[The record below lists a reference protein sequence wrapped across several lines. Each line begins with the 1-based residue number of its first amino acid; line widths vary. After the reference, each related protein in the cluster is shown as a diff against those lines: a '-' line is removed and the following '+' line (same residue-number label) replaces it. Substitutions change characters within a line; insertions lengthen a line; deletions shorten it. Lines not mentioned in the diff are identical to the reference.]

1 MKIVSSIIGVCS
13 FILTSQACKS
23 DPPRLRTTTTTTTTA
38 KPCLPV
44 SVVRGDHGIWDDIP
58 EESFSVEKLLTNSN
72 LEIFGEN
79 YWLAE
84 DRSSAEFV
92 LDLGCEK
99 TVNTVELV
107 NTKSGHYENRGTK
120 QFSVSISQSSEAPW
134 EEVLQASLADPRDQ
148 TDPLPLQ
155 TFSFPMMTARF
166 VQFNLSSWYG
176 WGGGLQYFRVKEAA
190 GEEGAGEEGV
200 GEDPPAGGQ
209 LVVKPSIDLTEQ
221 EAREAAEKI
230 RIEGEFQ
237 RFGFA
242 PARPEKISLAAWLVR
257 EGYLASIEEIR
268 LAGID
273 LSSLPT
279 EDLATVLSVVRNSVR
294 LGDVELSAGQTF
306 TVLRSLSTITEGLHL
321 NNNVVLHTE
330 TLEKISEFTGEVR
343 GRFVVCWGDSAV
355 SYRAIMQRWADILG
369 WQYKDGGNYFEIRRD

>member
-23 DPPRLRTTTTTTTTA
+23 DPARLRTTTTTTTA

-99 TVNTVELV
+99 RVNTVELV
-107 NTKSGHYENRGTK
+107 NTKSGHHENRGTK
-120 QFSVSISQSSEAPW
+120 QFSVSISLSSEAPW
-134 EEVLQASLADPRDQ
+134 EQVLQASLADPRAQ

-155 TFSFPMMTARF
+155 TFRFPEMTARF

-176 WGGGLQYFRVKEAA
+176 WGGGLQYFRLKEAA
-190 GEEGAGEEGV
+190 GEEGD
-200 GEDPPAGGQ
+200 DPPAAGQ
-209 LVVKPSIDLTEQ
+209 LVVKPSVDLSAQ
-221 EAREAAEKI
+221 EAREAAEEI
-230 RIEGEFQ
+230 RIEGEFK

-242 PARPEKISLAAWLVR
+242 PVSPEKISLAARLVR

-268 LAGID
+268 LTGID

-279 EDLATVLSVVRNSVR
+279 EDLATLLSVVRNSVR

-330 TLEKISEFTGEVR
+330 TLEKISELTGEVR
-343 GRFVVCWGDSAV
+343 GRFVVCWGNSAV
-355 SYRAIMQRWADILG
+355 SYRAVMQRWAGILG
-369 WQYKDGGNYFEIRRD
+369 WQYKDGGNFFEIRRD

>member
-1 MKIVSSIIGVCS
+1 MGSSILLTKLNTEKRGERRMKIVSSIIGVCS

-99 TVNTVELV
+99 RVNTVELV

-176 WGGGLQYFRVKEAA
+176 WGGGLQYFRVREAA
-190 GEEGAGEEGV
+190 GEEGAGE
-200 GEDPPAGGQ
+200 DPPGAGQ

-221 EAREAAEKI
+221 EAREAADKI
-230 RIEGEFQ
+230 
-237 RFGFA
+237 
-242 PARPEKISLAAWLVR
+242 
-257 EGYLASIEEIR
+257 SIEEIR
-268 LAGID
+268 LAGVD
-273 LSSLPT
+273 LASLPT

-369 WQYKDGGNYFEIRRD
+369 WQYKDGGNYFEVRRD